1 MEPPVDLRASL
12 PARPPFTLRARLLTP
27 LDDGTF
33 RHEGDGLL
41 DVDDRGRI
49 AYAGP
54 ASERTELAASAIDL
68 QPWVLLPGLVD
79 LHAHLP
85 QLPNAGLGAGLDLLT
100 WLDRYIFPLERGF
113 DQATAERT
121 APAAWRAFA
130 AAGTTTALV
139 YGAVYAASLDA
150 MFRAAETHGIRAI
163 VGKVMMDRVT
173 YDPTIDPTVIL
184 DQSLRESAALIE
196 RWHGADDDR
205 LRYAVTPRFAVSCTA
220 DLLRES
226 AALASATGTYWQT
239 HLSEDRGE
247 IEEVARLFPE
257 AIDYVDVYDRAG
269 GLGPRTVLAHAIH
282 LSDREIER
290 LVETGS
296 RVAHCPIS
304 NLFLASG
311 VMPLGRYLEAGMSIG
326 LGSDVAGGPDLS
338 IFSAMRT
345 GFYAQNARLVA
356 GLDAKPVLDP
366 LDWLRLGSLGGAKAL
381 GLDEVTGSLETGKEA
396 DVIAVDPAFGA
407 PLPGI
412 VDEDPADLV
421 SRLIFRAHPD
431 MVRGAWVRGRRLEGP
446 GARA

>member
-1 MEPPVDLRASL
+1 
-12 PARPPFTLRARLLTP
+12 LTP

-33 RHEGDGLL
+33 RHDADGLL
-41 DVDDRGRI
+41 VVDDRGRI
-49 AYAGP
+49 AYSGP
-54 ASERTELAASAIDL
+54 SSERAESIPSAIDL
-68 QPWVLLPGLVD
+68 RPWILLPGLVD

-100 WLDRYIFPLERGF
+100 WLERYIFPLERGF
-113 DQATAERT
+113 DEATAERT

-150 MFRAAETHGIRAI
+150 TFRAAEAHGIRAI
-163 VGKVMMDRVT
+163 VGKVMMDRIT

-184 DQSLRESAALIE
+184 DQSLRESAALID
-196 RWHGADDDR
+196 RWHGADDGR
-205 LRYAVTPRFAVSCTA
+205 LRYAVTPRFAVSSTA

-226 AALASATGTYWQT
+226 ASLANATGTYWQT

-247 IEEVARLFPE
+247 MDEVARLFPE
-257 AIDYVDVYDRAG
+257 ALDYVDVYDRAG
-269 GLGPRTVLAHAIH
+269 GLGPRAVLAHGIH
-282 LSDREIER
+282 LSDREVDR
-290 LVETGS
+290 LVETGT
-296 RVAHCPIS
+296 RVAHCPVS

-311 VMPLGRYLEAGMSIG
+311 VMPLGRYLEAGMSVG

-356 GLDAKPVLDP
+356 GLDATPVLDP
-366 LDWLRLGSLGGAKAL
+366 LDWLALGSLGGAKAL
-381 GLDEVTGSLETGKEA
+381 GLDEVIGSLEAGKEA
-396 DVIAVDPAFGA
+396 DVIAVDPSFVA
-407 PLPGI
+407 PLPG
-412 VDEDPADLV
+412 VEDEDPADLV